1 MIRTCAV
8 LLCFSALALR
18 AADSASTPAGRWR
31 TFDDKIA
38 GKAKAII
45 VLYEEKGLLFGR
57 VETLVDP
64 DAVKI
69 CDKCSDERKGRPV
82 TGMVVVRRMKKDG
95 DEYTG
100 GDILDPKNGSVYRC
114 KMRLIDEGRK
124 LSVRGYIGFSLFG
137 RSQTW
142 IRDDSGGQKHE

>member
-1 MIRTCAV
+1 VIRTCAV

-69 CDKCSDERKGRPV
+69 CDKCSDERKGKAV

-114 KMRLIDEGRK
+114 KMRLVDQGRK
-124 LSVRGYIGFSLFG
+124 LSVRGYLGFSLFG

-142 IRDDSGGQKHE
+142 IRDDAEQKHE

>member
-1 MIRTCAV
+1 VIRTLAV
-8 LLCFSALALR
+8 VLCLSALGLR
-18 AADSASTPAGRWR
+18 AADSAATPAGRWR
-31 TFDDKIA
+31 TFDDRT
-38 GKAKAII
+38 GKAKAI
-45 VLYEEKGLLFGR
+45 VLLYEDNGLLFGR

-69 CDKCSDERKGRPV
+69 CDKCGDERKGQPV
-82 TGMVVVRRMKKDG
+82 TGMVVIRRMKKDG

-114 KMRLIDEGRK
+114 KMRLIDQGRK
-124 LSVRGYIGFSLFG
+124 LSVRGYLGLSLFG

-142 IRDDSGGQKHE
+142 VRDNSGQSHE

>member
-1 MIRTCAV
+1 MA
-8 LLCFSALALR
+8 
-18 AADSASTPAGRWR
+18 TPAGRWR
-31 TFDDKIA
+31 TIDDRTGKI
-38 GKAKAII
+38 KAIM

-64 DAVKI
+64 DAVKV
-69 CDKCSDERKGRPV
+69 CDQCSGDRKGQPV

-95 DEYTG
+95 EEYSG

-114 KMRLIDEGRK
+114 KMRLVDQGRG
-124 LSVRGYIGFSLFG
+124 LSVRGYVGLSLFG

-142 IRDDSGGQKHE
+142 IRDDVK

>member
-1 MIRTCAV
+1 MTRTLAV
-8 LLCFSALALR
+8 LLLFPALVLR
-18 AADSASTPAGRWR
+18 AADSTATPAGRWR
-31 TFDDKIA
+31 TVDDKT
-38 GKAKAII
+38 GKPKAII
-45 VLYEEKGLLFGR
+45 VLYQEKGLLFGR

-69 CDKCSDERKGRPV
+69 CDKCSDERKSQPV
-82 TGMVVVRRMKKDG
+82 TGMVVIRRMKKDG

-114 KMRLIDEGRK
+114 KMRLIEQGRK
-124 LSVRGYIGFSLFG
+124 LSVRGYLGFSLFG

-142 IRDDSGGQKHE
+142 IRDDSKQK

>member
-1 MIRTCAV
+1 VIRTCAV

-31 TFDDKIA
+31 TFDDKTP
-38 GKAKAII
+38 GKPKSII
-45 VLYEEKGLLFGR
+45 LLYEEKGLLFGR

-95 DEYTG
+95 DEYSG

-114 KMRLIDEGRK
+114 KMRLMDQGRK
-124 LSVRGYIGFSLFG
+124 LSVRGYLGFSLFG

-142 IRDDSGGQKHE
+142 IRDDSEQKHE

>member
-1 MIRTCAV
+1 VIRTFAV
-8 LLCFSALALR
+8 LLCLLAAGLL
-18 AADSASTPAGRWR
+18 AADSGATPAGRWR
-31 TFDDKIA
+31 TFDDKT

-69 CDKCSDERKGRPV
+69 CDKCSDERKGQPV

-95 DEYTG
+95 EEYTG

-114 KMRLIDEGRK
+114 KMRLVDQGRK
-124 LSVRGYIGFSLFG
+124 LSVRGYLGLSLFG

-142 IRDDSGGQKHE
+142 IRDDAGQK

>member
-1 MIRTCAV
+1 VIRTCAV

-114 KMRLIDEGRK
+114 KMRLVDQGRK
-124 LSVRGYIGFSLFG
+124 LSVRGYLGFSLFG

-142 IRDDSGGQKHE
+142 TRDDSEQKHE

>member
-114 KMRLIDEGRK
+114 KMRLMDQGRK

-142 IRDDSGGQKHE
+142 VRDDGGQKHE

>member
-1 MIRTCAV
+1 MIRTFAV
-8 LLCFSALALR
+8 VVCLSALALR
-18 AADSASTPAGRWR
+18 AADSAATPAGRWR
-31 TFDDKIA
+31 TFDDKT
-38 GKAKAII
+38 GKAKAI
-45 VLYEEKGLLFGR
+45 VLLYEEKGLLFGR

-69 CDKCSDERKGRPV
+69 CDKCSDERKGQPV

-95 DEYTG
+95 EEYTG

-114 KMRLIDEGRK
+114 KMRLIDQGRK
-124 LSVRGYIGFSLFG
+124 LSVRGYLGLSLFG

-142 IRDDSGGQKHE
+142 VRDDAGQSHE

>member
-1 MIRTCAV
+1 VVRTLAV
-8 LLCFSALALR
+8 LLCLSGLALW
-18 AADSASTPAGRWR
+18 AADSASTPVGRWR

-69 CDKCSDERKGRPV
+69 CDKCSDERKGQAV

-114 KMRLIDEGRK
+114 KMRLIDQGRK

-142 IRDDSGGQKHE
+142 IRDDGGQKHE

>member
-8 LLCFSALALR
+8 LFCFSALALR

-45 VLYEEKGLLFGR
+45 VLYEENGLLFGR

-95 DEYTG
+95 DEYAG
-100 GDILDPKNGSVYRC
+100 GDILDPKSGSVYRC
-114 KMRLIDEGRK
+114 KMRLVDQGRK
-124 LSVRGYIGFSLFG
+124 LSVRGYLGFSLFG

-142 IRDDSGGQKHE
+142 VRDDSGQK

>member
-31 TFDDKIA
+31 TFDDKTP
-38 GKAKAII
+38 GKPKSII
-45 VLYEEKGLLFGR
+45 LLYEEKGLLFGR

-114 KMRLIDEGRK
+114 KMRLMDQGRK
-124 LSVRGYIGFSLFG
+124 LSVRGYLGFSLFG
-137 RSQTW
+137 RTQTW
-142 IRDDSGGQKHE
+142 IRDDSEQKHE

>member
-1 MIRTCAV
+1 MIRTFVV
-8 LLCFSALALR
+8 LLCLSAAGLR

-38 GKAKAII
+38 GKAKSII

-69 CDKCSDERKGRPV
+69 CDKCSDERKGQAV

-95 DEYTG
+95 EEYTG

-114 KMRLIDEGRK
+114 KMRLVDQGRK

-142 IRDDSGGQKHE
+142 VRDDSGGQKHE

>member
-1 MIRTCAV
+1 VVRTLAV
-8 LLCFSALALR
+8 LLCLSAAGLR
-18 AADSASTPAGRWR
+18 AADSASTPVGRWR

-69 CDKCSDERKGRPV
+69 CDKCSDERKGQAV
-82 TGMVVVRRMKKDG
+82 TGMVVVRRMKKDATSTT
-95 DEYTG
+95 EATSSTPRTG
-100 GDILDPKNGSVYRC
+100 RCTAARCASWTRAGSSRC
-114 KMRLIDEGRK
+114 GLHW
-124 LSVRGYIGFSLFG
+124 LFLVRALADVGPRRWGAK
-137 RSQTW
+137 T
-142 IRDDSGGQKHE
+142 

>member
-1 MIRTCAV
+1 MIRTFAV
-8 LLCFSALALR
+8 LLCLSALALPG
-18 AADSASTPAGRWR
+18 ADSAATPAGRWR
-31 TFDDKIA
+31 TFDDKTP
-38 GKAKAII
+38 GKPKSII
-45 VLYEEKGLLFGR
+45 LLYEEKGLLFGR

-69 CDKCSDERKGRPV
+69 CDKCSDERKGQAV

-114 KMRLIDEGRK
+114 KMRLVDQGRK
-124 LSVRGYIGFSLFG
+124 LSVRGLPGHFPVRALADVDSRRFG
-137 RSQTW
+137 AEVR
-142 IRDDSGGQKHE
+142 

>member
-1 MIRTCAV
+1 MIRTCAI
-8 LLCFSALALR
+8 LFCFSALALR

-100 GDILDPKNGSVYRC
+100 GDILDPKSGSVYRC
-114 KMRLIDEGRK
+114 KMRLVDQGRK
-124 LSVRGYIGFSLFG
+124 LSVRGYLGFSLFG

-142 IRDDSGGQKHE
+142 VRDDSEQKHE

>member
-1 MIRTCAV
+1 MTRTVAIVVC
-8 LLCFSALALR
+8 LSALALR
-18 AADSASTPAGRWR
+18 AADSTATPAGRWR

-38 GKAKAII
+38 GKAKSVIL
-45 VLYEEKGLLFGR
+45 LYEEKGLLFGR

-69 CDKCSDERKGRPV
+69 CDKCSDERKGQPV
-82 TGMVVVRRMKKDG
+82 TGMVLVRRMKKDG

-114 KMRLIDEGRK
+114 KMRLVDRGRK
-124 LSVRGYIGFSLFG
+124 LSVRGYLGFSLFG

-142 IRDDSGGQKHE
+142 IRDDGGQKHE

>member
-1 MIRTCAV
+1 VAV
-8 LLCFSALALR
+8 LLCLSALALR
-18 AADSASTPAGRWR
+18 AADSAATPAGRWR
-31 TFDDKIA
+31 TFDDKT
-38 GKAKAII
+38 GKAKAVIL
-45 VLYEEKGLLFGR
+45 LYEEKGLLFGR

-69 CDKCSDERKGRPV
+69 CDKCSDERKSQPV
-82 TGMVVVRRMKKDG
+82 TGMVVIRRMKKDG

-114 KMRLIDEGRK
+114 KMRLVEQGRK
-124 LSVRGYIGFSLFG
+124 LSVRGYLGFSLFG

-142 IRDDSGGQKHE
+142 VRDDSGQK

>member
-1 MIRTCAV
+1 VIRTFAV
-8 LLCFSALALR
+8 ALCLSALALR
-18 AADSASTPAGRWR
+18 GADSAATPAGRWR

-69 CDKCSDERKGRPV
+69 CDKCSDERKGHAV
-82 TGMVVVRRMKKDG
+82 TGMVVVRRMKKGG

-114 KMRLIDEGRK
+114 KMRLVDQGRK
-124 LSVRGYIGFSLFG
+124 LSVRGYLGFSLFG

-142 IRDDSGGQKHE
+142 IRDDSGQK

>member
-1 MIRTCAV
+1 MIRTLAV
-8 LLCFSALALR
+8 VCLSALALQ

-31 TFDDKIA
+31 TFDDKT
-38 GKAKAII
+38 GKPKAI
-45 VLYEEKGLLFGR
+45 VLLYEDQGLLFGR

-69 CDKCSDERKGRPV
+69 CDKCGDERKGQPV
-82 TGMVVVRRMKKDG
+82 TGMVIVRRLKKNG

-114 KMRLIDEGRK
+114 KMRLIDQGRK
-124 LSVRGYIGFSLFG
+124 LSVRGYLGLSLFG

-142 IRDDSGGQKHE
+142 IREDSGQK

>member
-1 MIRTCAV
+1 MTRTLVV
-8 LLCFSALALR
+8 LFCLSALALR
-18 AADSASTPAGRWR
+18 AADSAATPAGRWR
-31 TFDDKIA
+31 TFDDKT

-45 VLYEEKGLLFGR
+45 LLYEEKGLLFGR

-69 CDKCSDERKGRPV
+69 CDRCSDERKGQPV
-82 TGMVVVRRMKKDG
+82 TGMVVIRRMKKDS

-114 KMRLIDEGRK
+114 KMRLIEQGRK
-124 LSVRGYIGFSLFG
+124 LSVRGYLGFSLFG

-142 IRDDSGGQKHE
+142 VRDDSGQK

>member
-114 KMRLIDEGRK
+114 KMRLVDQGRK
-124 LSVRGYIGFSLFG
+124 LTVRGYLGFSLFG

-142 IRDDSGGQKHE
+142 TRDDSEQKHE

>member
-1 MIRTCAV
+1 VIRTLPF
-8 LLCFSALALR
+8 LLCLSALTLR
-18 AADSASTPAGRWR
+18 AADPAPTPAGRWR
-31 TFDDKIA
+31 TFDDKT
-38 GKAKAII
+38 GKPKAIV
-45 VLYEEKGLLFGR
+45 VLYEEKALLFGR

-69 CDKCSDERKGRPV
+69 CDKCTDERKGQPV
-82 TGMVVVRRMKKDG
+82 TGMVVIRKMKKDG

-114 KMRLIDEGRK
+114 KMRLIDHGRK
-124 LSVRGYIGFSLFG
+124 LSVRGYLGLSLFG

-142 IRDDSGGQKHE
+142 LRDDSK

>member
-1 MIRTCAV
+1 VAV
-8 LLCFSALALR
+8 LLCLSALALR
-18 AADSASTPAGRWR
+18 AADFGATPAGRWR
-31 TFDDKIA
+31 TFDDKT
-38 GKAKAII
+38 GKAKAVIL
-45 VLYEEKGLLFGR
+45 LYEEKGLLFGR

-69 CDKCSDERKGRPV
+69 CDKCSDDRKGKPV

-114 KMRLIDEGRK
+114 KMRLVDQGRK
-124 LSVRGYIGFSLFG
+124 LSVRGYLGFSLFG

-142 IRDDSGGQKHE
+142 IRDDSGQK

>member
-1 MIRTCAV
+1 MIRTLAV
-8 LLCFSALALR
+8 LLCLSALALR
-18 AADSASTPAGRWR
+18 GADFAATPAGRWR
-31 TFDDKIA
+31 TFDDKTP
-38 GKAKAII
+38 GKAKSII
-45 VLYEEKGLLFGR
+45 LLYEEKGLLFGR

-69 CDKCSDERKGRPV
+69 CDKCSDERKGQAV

-95 DEYTG
+95 EEYTG

-114 KMRLIDEGRK
+114 KMRLVDQGRK
-124 LSVRGYIGFSLFG
+124 LSVRGYLGFSLFG

-142 IRDDSGGQKHE
+142 IRDDSEQK

>member
-1 MIRTCAV
+1 MIRTLAV
-8 LLCFSALALR
+8 LLCLSALTLR
-18 AADSASTPAGRWR
+18 AADSAGTPAGRWR
-31 TFDDKIA
+31 TVDDKT

-69 CDKCSDERKGRPV
+69 CDKCSDERKGQAV

-142 IRDDSGGQKHE
+142 VRDDSGGQKHE

>member
-31 TFDDKIA
+31 TFDDKTP
-38 GKAKAII
+38 GKPKSII
-45 VLYEEKGLLFGR
+45 LLYEEKGLLFGR

-95 DEYTG
+95 DEYSG

-114 KMRLIDEGRK
+114 KMRLMDQGRK
-124 LSVRGYIGFSLFG
+124 LSVRGYLGFSLFG

-142 IRDDSGGQKHE
+142 VRDDSGQK

>member
-1 MIRTCAV
+1 VIRTFAV
-8 LLCFSALALR
+8 ALCLSALALR
-18 AADSASTPAGRWR
+18 GADSAATPAGRWR

-69 CDKCSDERKGRPV
+69 CDKCSDERRGQPV
-82 TGMVVVRRMKKDG
+82 TGMVLIRRMKKDG

-114 KMRLIDEGRK
+114 KMRLIDQGRK
-124 LSVRGYIGFSLFG
+124 LSVRGYLGFSLFG

-142 IRDDSGGQKHE
+142 IRDDAEQK

>member
-8 LLCFSALALR
+8 LFCFSALALR

-45 VLYEEKGLLFGR
+45 VLYEENGLLFGR

-114 KMRLIDEGRK
+114 KMRLIDQGRK
-124 LSVRGYIGFSLFG
+124 LSVRGYLGFSLFG

-142 IRDDSGGQKHE
+142 IRDDSGQK

>member
-1 MIRTCAV
+1 MRTLAV
-8 LLCFSALALR
+8 VLCLSALALR
-18 AADSASTPAGRWR
+18 GADSAATPAGRWR
-31 TFDDKIA
+31 TFDDKTP
-38 GKAKAII
+38 GKAKSII
-45 VLYEEKGLLFGR
+45 LLYEEKGLLFGR

-69 CDKCSDERKGRPV
+69 CDKCSDERKGQAV

-95 DEYTG
+95 EEYTG

-114 KMRLIDEGRK
+114 KMRLVDQGRK
-124 LSVRGYIGFSLFG
+124 LSVRGYLGFSVFG

-142 IRDDSGGQKHE
+142 IRDDSGQK